1 MLRLYLVGVLQN
13 YMSLLKKET
22 KWIVPAPFL
31 HPVEQKS
38 SGSCTEAGVI
48 SEVRGEL
55 ANIWRGWAFRCAG
68 SPLCPGC
75 CGHRCI
81 SVCRCSCSEPLPSP
95 AFTHA
100 GCSVLSFPL
109 YLWFPTFPT
118 IDAYAAETVK
128 AYPLHT
134 NWSPDF
140 QQNCRLCI
148 LTDWRDNWK

>member
-1 MLRLYLVGVLQN
+1 MVMLIPGGSAANLHEFI
-13 YMSLLKKET
+13 KKT

-31 HPVEQKS
+31 HPAERNQAAAAQKQEPS
-38 SGSCTEAGVI
+38 A
-48 SEVRGEL
+48 RWGESWL
-55 ANIWRGWAFRCAG
+55 TFGGGWAFRCAG

-95 AFTHA
+95 AFA
-100 GCSVLSFPL
+100 RVGCSVLSFPL

-140 QQNCRLCI
+140 QRNCRLCI